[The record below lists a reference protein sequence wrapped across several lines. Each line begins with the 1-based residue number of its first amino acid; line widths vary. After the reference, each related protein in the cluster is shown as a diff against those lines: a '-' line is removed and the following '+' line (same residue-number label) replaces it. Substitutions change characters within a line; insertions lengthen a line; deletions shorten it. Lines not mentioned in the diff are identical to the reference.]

1 MIKYYRKTLIWVSY
15 IHQSKK
21 YILQEQILE
30 HYLAVGNKLYTYCLI
45 QKELK

>member
-30 HYLAVGNKLYTYCLI
+30 HYLAVGNMLYTYCLI